1 MREKMKAARF
11 YKAKELLRIE
21 EVPIPVLGPNEVLVE
36 VKAAG
41 LCGSDVHIV
50 EGETFPGFT
59 PIILGHESAGVIAK
73 VGEQVSQWKVGD
85 RVCIDSATTCGLC
98 YNCLRGRDSVCLSRK
113 FVGVQLDGGFARYV
127 KVLPRNLIELPDSI
141 SFEQGAILTDA
152 VATPYHAI
160 TKRAK
165 LSIGETIAVFG
176 LGGLGVHA
184 LQISKLMGA
193 GLVIGVDVEESI
205 LSRAL
210 AFGADVVVDGIR
222 EDPVKRIKELTEG
235 YGVDVALECI
245 GKNLTVSQCVESVRV
260 GGRAVVV
267 GLGPESIRIRPITEF
282 VRGEIEL
289 IGSSAFE
296 IKEIQQIVQLVAS
309 GRLDLSRSVT
319 RRISL
324 EEVNQGI
331 DDLKTKRGNPIRILV
346 TEI

>member
-1 MREKMKAARF
+1 MKAARF
-11 YKAKELLRIE
+11 YRPNEPLRIE
-21 EVPIPVLGPNEVLVE
+21 EVPLPVLGPNEVMVE

-50 EGETFPGFT
+50 EGETFTGFT
-59 PIILGHESAGVIAK
+59 PITLGHESAGVIAK
-73 VGEQVSQWKVGD
+73 VGEQVSEWKPGD
-85 RVCIDSATTCGLC
+85 RVCIDAVTTCGHC
-98 YNCLRGRDSVCLSRK
+98 YNCLRERDSICLKRK
-113 FVGVQLDGGFARYV
+113 FIGIHIDGAFARYV
-127 KVLPRNLIELPDSI
+127 KVSVRNLIRLTDSV
-141 SFEQGAILTDA
+141 SFEEGAILTDA

-205 LSRAL
+205 LARGL
-210 AFGADVVVDGIR
+210 TFGADVVVNSKK
-222 EDPVKRIKELTEG
+222 EDSVKRIKELTGG
-235 YGVDVALECI
+235 YGVDVALECT
-245 GKNLTVSQCVESVRV
+245 GKNLTVSQCVESVRL

-267 GLGPESIRIRPITEF
+267 GLGPESIQIRPITEF

-296 IKEIQQIVQLVAS
+296 LKEIQQIVQLVAS
-309 GRLDLSRSVT
+309 GRLGLSQSVS

-324 EEVNQGI
+324 DEVNQGI
-331 DDLKTKRGNPIRILV
+331 EDLKRKRGNPIRILI